1 LRIEAKESRR
11 TLKMKIDNTGWKK
24 EMDALMKSTQKNWNN
39 PRLVMKA
46 SGISAS
52 LNLGKAVRV

>member
-1 LRIEAKESRR
+1 
-11 TLKMKIDNTGWKK
+11 MKIDNTGWKK

-39 PRLVMKA
+39 PRPVRKA

>member
-1 LRIEAKESRR
+1 
-11 TLKMKIDNTGWKK
+11 MKIDNTGWKK

>member
-1 LRIEAKESRR
+1 
-11 TLKMKIDNTGWKK
+11 MKAIDTGWKK
-24 EMDALMKSTQKNWNN
+24 EMDALMKTTSKNWLNTG
-39 PRLVMKA
+39 KSKKT

>member
-1 LRIEAKESRR
+1 
-11 TLKMKIDNTGWKK
+11 MKIDNTGWKK
-24 EMDALMKSTQKNWNN
+24 EMDALMKQTQKNWNK
-39 PRLVMKA
+39 PLLVKKA